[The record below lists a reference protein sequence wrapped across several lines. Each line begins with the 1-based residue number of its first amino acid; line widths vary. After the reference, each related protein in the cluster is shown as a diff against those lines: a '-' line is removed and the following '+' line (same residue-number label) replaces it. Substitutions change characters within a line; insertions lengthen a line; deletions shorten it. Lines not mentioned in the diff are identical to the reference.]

1 MSASAF
7 VDALLA
13 APVPLV
19 MEVKRRDGHDV
30 DLMGSRTPADI
41 VSAYVQAGAPCI
53 SVVTGRW
60 FGGDDDL
67 LREVAAL
74 TDLPL
79 LKKDFI
85 TRERQIVAAKEMGAT
100 ALLLTARILPK
111 SAFQALIET
120 ILAHEMTPFV
130 EVADPEELASVIHP
144 ERCIIAINN
153 KDIRHQ
159 ERDGGEIDVSRSLLA
174 ATIATGT
181 PCPVSASAITD
192 PKVAAELVRDGFKGL
207 LIGTGLLQAD
217 SVAGW
222 VRQFTEHRNALS
234 AAGTEPQAVAQADAH
249 PDESRA
255 RSSVH

>member
-1 MSASAF
+1 MPASAF

-13 APVPLV
+13 SPLPLV

-30 DLMGSRTPADI
+30 DLMGSRTTADV

-85 TRERQIVAAKEMGAT
+85 TRERQIVAAKEMGAA

-120 ILAHEMTPFV
+120 ILAHDLTPFV

-192 PKVAAELVRDGFKGL
+192 PEVAAGLVHDGFKGL

-222 VRQFTEHRNALS
+222 VQQFTEHRSALY
-234 AAGTEPQAVAQADAH
+234 AAQTEPPTGAQAEAH

-255 RSSVH
+255 RSSVR

>member
-1 MSASAF
+1 MPASAF
-7 VDALLA
+7 IDALLA
-13 APVPLV
+13 SPLPLI

-30 DLMGSRTPADI
+30 DLMGSRTTAEV

-60 FGGDDDL
+60 FGGDDEL

-85 TRERQIVAAKEMGAT
+85 TRERQIAAAKEMGAA

-111 SAFQALIET
+111 SSFQKLIDA
-120 ILAHEMTPFV
+120 ILAHGLTPFV
-130 EVADPEELASVIHP
+130 EVADSEELASVIHP
-144 ERCIIAINN
+144 ERCIVAINN
-153 KDIRHQ
+153 KDIRNQ
-159 ERDGGEIDVSRSLLA
+159 ERDGGELDVSRALLA

-181 PCPVSASAITD
+181 PCPVSASAISD
-192 PKVAAELVRDGFKGL
+192 PRVAAELVHDGFKGL

-222 VRQFTEHRNALS
+222 VKQFGERRDALD
-234 AAGTEPQAVAQADAH
+234 AALAEPPAGADRR
-249 PDESRA
+249 ECEE
-255 RSSVH
+255 RSSVR